1 MMVRDT
7 RPATVMGNRTLER
20 VVVTE
25 SVKLSQVKAR
35 MKLIGWW
42 CYLLCVASRVVVV
55 GLGPQTGME
64 KSRTKPPHSNDYP
77 QIQSIKGGLMC
88 GTESRHDDEAVRVF
102 YLFLERIKGFK
113 GFKGQIC
120 MNCSQDVRK

>member
-7 RPATVMGNRTLER
+7 RPATVMGNRTLDR

-64 KSRTKPPHSNDYP
+64 KSRTKPPRLPTNT
-77 QIQSIKGGLMC
+77 IKGGLMC